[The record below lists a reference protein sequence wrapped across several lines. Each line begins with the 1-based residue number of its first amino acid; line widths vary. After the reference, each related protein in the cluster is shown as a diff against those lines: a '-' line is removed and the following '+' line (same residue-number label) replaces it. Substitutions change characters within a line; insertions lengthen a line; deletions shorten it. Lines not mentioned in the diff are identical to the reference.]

1 MERLKQ
7 YLVDCENKRR
17 RMRNRPSNEVL
28 EQLRELLEHFD
39 EQLED
44 SGPSSGASRTG
55 EASG

>member
-28 EQLRELLEHFD
+28 EQLRELLEHFE

-44 SGPSSGASRTG
+44 SRSSATSNRKA
-55 EASG
+55 EAPG